1 MCKNLSNK
9 RMSLEEYIEKEYESE
24 YANKEIDMGYLS
36 DSELDYDAPTLREKY
51 WDMEIDRWYK

>member
-1 MCKNLSNK
+1 
-9 RMSLEEYIEKEYESE
+9 MSLEEYIEKEYESE
-24 YANKEIDMGYLS
+24 FKYMPIDMGYMA